1 MTANRAALAIQA
13 VLLRE
18 LHQVG
23 APLILVNAWDVE
35 SARQIEAA
43 GCAAIATSSAAFA
56 NSIGEPDDN
65 TMPRNVVFDFVRRVS
80 SASSVPV
87 TVDLEGGY
95 DLAADDLVGQLLDA
109 GAVGFNIEDSDHHRA
124 PGALVEP
131 ARQAEQIAQL
141 REAARREE
149 VDVVINARI
158 DTLIRHADRDPSANV
173 DEILHRGRLY
183 LDAGADCVYPIQLF
197 DPLTVRHVVES
208 LAAPVN
214 ANVHPSVTIGALADA
229 GAARISIGPMA
240 FRTIMADLR
249 RRTQLLLN
257 GDTTAL
263 VPT

>member
-43 GCAAIATSSAAFA
+43 GCAAIATSTAAFA
-56 NSIGEPDDN
+56 NSIGEADDN
-65 TMPRNVVFDFVRRVS
+65 TMPGNVVFDFVRRVS
-80 SASSVPV
+80 IASSVPV

-109 GAVGFNIEDSDHHRA
+109 GAVGCNIEDSNHRA
-124 PGALVEP
+124 PGSLLEP
-131 ARQAEQIAQL
+131 TRQAERIAQF
-141 REAARREE
+141 REAARRAE
-149 VDVVINARI
+149 VDVVINPRI
-158 DTLIRHADRDPSANV
+158 DTLIRHADRDPAANV

-197 DPLTVRHVVES
+197 DPPTVRHVVES

-240 FRTIMADLR
+240 FRTLMTDLR
-249 RRTQLLLN
+249 RRTQLLLS